1 MLNEL
6 FCVEQYFSPVFAGC
20 LEFTRSLRQAGFFFI
35 IATNVFKQVDNTKF
49 KKSVGM
55 TIDKFRLD
63 NGTILRFAYRK
74 IDVEELTFQ
83 NIGIFAAATTK

>member
-35 IATNVFKQVDNTKF
+35 IATNVFKQVDNKELLRNL
-49 KKSVGM
+49 K
-55 TIDKFRLD
+55 KFRLD
-63 NGTILRFAYRK
+63 NRTILRFAYRK
-74 IDVEELTFQ
+74 IDVEGLTFQ
-83 NIGIFAAATTK
+83 NSGIFAAATTK